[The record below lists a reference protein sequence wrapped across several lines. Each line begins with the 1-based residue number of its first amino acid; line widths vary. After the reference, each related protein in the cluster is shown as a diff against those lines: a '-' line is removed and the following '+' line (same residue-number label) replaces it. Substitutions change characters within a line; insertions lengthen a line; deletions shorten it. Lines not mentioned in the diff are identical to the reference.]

1 MDLSLV
7 LVQVILPIKSEDLAK
22 VAYIYGL
29 IIVGLLFL
37 AMHYFTELN
46 TQQKITAALILITL
60 IMGAVVYNKYQEK
73 QREKMLEVVVKYE
86 QGKTIRC
93 GNRDVNSSL
102 YSLSIGT
109 YTFIG
114 KKNTPHYA
122 EMIDAFTCQ

>member
-1 MDLSLV
+1 MG
-7 LVQVILPIKSEDLAK
+7 
-22 VAYIYGL
+22 YIYGL
-29 IIVGLLFL
+29 IIVGILFL
-37 AMHYFTELN
+37 AMHYFTEL
-46 TQQKITAALILITL
+46 TTKQKISVALVFTLTIMAAVT
-60 IMGAVVYNKYQEK
+60 YNNYQER

-93 GNRDVNSSL
+93 GNRDVNSSN

>member
-1 MDLSLV
+1 
-7 LVQVILPIKSEDLAK
+7 

-37 AMHYFTELN
+37 AMHYFTEL
-46 TQQKITAALILITL
+46 TTKQKAITAVILVTL
-60 IMGAVVYNKYQEK
+60 IMSAVAYNKYKEQ

-86 QGKTIRC
+86 QGKTIHC
-93 GNRDVNSSL
+93 GKRDVNSSL

-114 KKNTPHYA
+114 KENTPHYA